1 MKYLV
6 ALLVGSILAIPVN
19 YIIGYAWENRAIH
32 AGYYCVSGTKI
43 NPKHIKK
50 CERVRKGES
59 YRAVFPEYF

>member
-19 YIIGYAWENRAIH
+19 YIIEYAWENRAIH
-32 AGYYCVSGTKI
+32 AGYYCVSGTQI

-50 CERVRKGES
+50 CEWVRKGES
-59 YRAVFPEYF
+59 YKAVFPEYF